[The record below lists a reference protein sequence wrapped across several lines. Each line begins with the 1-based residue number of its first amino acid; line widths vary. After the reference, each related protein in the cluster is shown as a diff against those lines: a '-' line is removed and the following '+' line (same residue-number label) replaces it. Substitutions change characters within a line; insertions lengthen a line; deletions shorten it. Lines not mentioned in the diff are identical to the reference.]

1 MWCMPHGNS
10 LRVQLG
16 PCKTC
21 FHIPNSWP
29 PLYLLEETS
38 THNLPGN
45 GITPGNNHH
54 LRSTSKS
61 VSTMKLEP
69 IPSCIVSNLLIVI
82 PMDQTCG
89 DFAFGKLFAK
99 KDNPMLAS
107 FVPTEGTD
115 FILFKLI
122 SLLTCFPIPF
132 GFQTIQRP
140 VEDQNSFNLLHRISK
155 TSGEFWMSHILL
167 LNAEL

>member
-115 FILFKLI
+115 FHPIQAYQPFDLFPYPIWIPNNPETCGGPKLI
-122 SLLTCFPIPF
+122 QLTPPHFQDIRGVLDESYPSLEC
-132 GFQTIQRP
+132 
-140 VEDQNSFNLLHRISK
+140 
-155 TSGEFWMSHILL
+155 
-167 LNAEL
+167 